1 MSDMASK
8 VYDEG
13 YRAGLQKMV
22 ANAESNQIRMSE
34 AQEAAAMLLGRNL
47 EILKQVSTERERF
60 NLKQQVEECQALLLI
75 ITSQKYTKK
84 AAQLE
89 AALREIAEI
98 AEVSEGPAA
107 RFYGTLA
114 RQALKERND
123 EN

>member
-34 AQEAAAMLLGRNL
+34 AQEAAAVLLGRNL
-47 EILKQVSTERERF
+47 EILKQVSTERGRF

-89 AALREIAEI
+89 A
-98 AEVSEGPAA
+98 
-107 RFYGTLA
+107 
-114 RQALKERND
+114 LKERND
-123 EN
+123 EK